1 MVAISGGAAFERML
15 KELSNQVQKA
25 ATVEI
30 GFPENS
36 SYPNGTSLPLV
47 AFIQEFGAPSKNIPP
62 RPYFRQMIADK
73 SAEWPEAIAHYLKQ
87 NNYDA
92 AITLD
97 VVGQGIKG
105 QLQQSISQ
113 FNGVPLK
120 PSTIT
125 AKGSAKQL
133 VDTGQMLR
141 SVDYKVT

>member
-1 MVAISGGAAFERML
+1 MAVISGGAALERKL
-15 KELSNQVQKA
+15 TELSNQVQKA

-36 SYPNGTSLPLV
+36 SYPNGTSVPLV

-73 SAEWPEAIAHYLKQ
+73 SPEWPDAIASLLKST
-87 NNYDA
+87 NYDA
-92 AITLD
+92 AATLD
-97 VVGQGIKG
+97 IAGQAIKA

-120 PSTIT
+120 PSTIA
-125 AKGSAKQL
+125 AKGSDKQL
-133 VDTGQMLR
+133 IDTSQMLR